1 MMPAWD
7 GQAVAL
13 PLPEQLA
20 MLRTHDK
27 TRLLAWR
34 MMQRTYIE
42 AGFAA
47 GYHVVDCVQVAGRGW
62 QYILMPE
69 VQ

>member
-1 MMPAWD
+1 
-7 GQAVAL
+7 
-13 PLPEQLA
+13 
-20 MLRTHDK
+20 
-27 TRLLAWR
+27 